1 MRKRRK
7 PLSRDAAIAE
17 IQTSWARQVRRS
29 QNLFDAELRLDLRS
43 DVGREGFIDVNHAL
57 CCTLVDSKDILTSF
71 HHRRDGCIHL
81 VEDRLQALLLLLT
94 ESLFVVLSSLLDALL
109 KISLRARM
117 LAGVLSFTSA

>member
-1 MRKRRK
+1 MLKRRK

-57 CCTLVDSKDILTSF
+57 CCTLVNGKHILTSLDNG
-71 HHRRDGCIHL
+71 RDGSIYL
-81 VEDRLQALLLLLT
+81 VED
-94 ESLFVVLSSLLDALL
+94 
-109 KISLRARM
+109 
-117 LAGVLSFTSA
+117 SFCCS